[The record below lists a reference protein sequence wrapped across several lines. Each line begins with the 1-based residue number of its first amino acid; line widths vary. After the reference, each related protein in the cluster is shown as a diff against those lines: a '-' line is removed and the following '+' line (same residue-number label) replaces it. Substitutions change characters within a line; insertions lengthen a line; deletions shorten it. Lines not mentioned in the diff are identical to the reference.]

1 MPNNPNYNLTTQK
14 VSFTYQNLLQTDGFG
29 NYYNGLGDEIYI
41 SGGSGAG
48 PIGPTGPTGADG
60 ATGPAGSTGDYGPTG
75 ATGANGETGPA
86 GATGET
92 GPAGATGDYGPT
104 GATGI
109 AGPTGVTGPTG
120 PAGADGVSVSYYRY
134 NARTNSQTPPPAN
147 KQIMWNDS
155 TQINSTILYISHLTI
170 DNIDIDIFLAL
181 IKTGDNLII
190 QDQNNSNNYQSW
202 IVSGTPTII
211 SNDYVSIPVTYV
223 TGGYSFSNGH
233 DIILAPLSIGIQGPT
248 GPTGITGP
256 TGQTGPAGATGPSGS
271 YTFSPPL
278 LDTGNVIS
286 IPAATG
292 GVDGYLSGANF
303 TVFNDKQN
311 IRSIISTAG
320 SVIAPAVAGTDYVYL
335 VSAAA
340 TITLPSPSGIKNS
353 YTIKRTGTG
362 QVTIATT
369 SGLIDGSAS
378 PITINV
384 QFVSLTLVTDGT
396 DWFII

>member
-48 PIGPTGPTGADG
+48 PIGPTGADG
-60 ATGPAGSTGDYGPTG
+60 A
-75 ATGANGETGPA
+75 
-86 GATGET
+86 T

-104 GATGI
+104 GADGATGP
-109 AGPTGVTGPTG
+109 AGATGDYGPTGVTGPTG

-134 NARTNSQTPPPAN
+134 NARTNSQTPPPVN

-278 LDTGNVIS
+278 LDTGNIIS

-292 GVDGYLSGANF
+292 GVNGYLSSSDWSK
-303 TVFNDKQN
+303 FNNKVGNSD
-311 IRSIISTAG
+311 
-320 SVIAPAVAGTDYVYL
+320 TDYEYL
-335 VSAAA
+335 MVSSFRN
-340 TITLPSPSGIKNS
+340 TYN
-353 YTIKRTGTG
+353 Y
-362 QVTIATT
+362 
-369 SGLIDGSAS
+369 
-378 PITINV
+378 
-384 QFVSLTLVTDGT
+384 
-396 DWFII
+396 